1 MDMHYTV
8 FDSLGLGVMTCTTIG
23 VFGASARIQN
33 EVTYSTYI
41 ALRFQHV
48 EVGHHIGKEMEVSG
62 H

>member
-1 MDMHYTV
+1 MDMDYIV
-8 FDSLGLGVMTCTTIG
+8 FDSLGQGVITCTRLG
-23 VFGASARIQN
+23 VFGASERIQN
-33 EVTYSTYI
+33 EVTSTCI